1 MGSSDSMLLAIALVA
16 VVVSAIGAGFTY
28 SAFTGFA
35 TATGGV
41 NLSVETVASIN
52 FTNVSVNWSSGRVDI
67 GAANATLNTATG
79 TVTNGNWTA
88 VTSGLI
94 IQNLGNTNTTL
105 NLSFGKTAATF
116 VGGTS
121 PLYQYN
127 VTNQEANSCLNTS
140 GGTNETTLNLS
151 IWKNTNTAAPG
162 DFVCGMFQFKD
173 AADTIEIDIRLVVP
187 SDAITGVLGDT
198 VTATANAC
206 TLSAGACT

>member
-1 MGSSDSMLLAIALVA
+1 MGSSDSLLLAIALVA

-52 FTNVSVNWSSGRVDI
+52 FTNMSVNWSSGRVNV
-67 GAANATLNTATG
+67 GSPNATLDTAAAS
-79 TVTNGNWTA
+79 VTNGNWTA
-88 VTSGLI
+88 VSSGLI
-94 IQNLGNTNTTL
+94 IQNIGNTNTTL

-127 VTNQEANSCLNTS
+127 VTNLEANSCLNTS
-140 GGTNETTLNLS
+140 GGTNETTVNLS
-151 IWKNTNTAAPG
+151 MWKNTNTAAAG
-162 DFVCGMFQFKD
+162 DFTCGLFQFKD
-173 AADTIEIDIRLVVP
+173 TADTIEIDIKLVVP
-187 SDAITGVLGDT
+187 SDATTGVLGDL

-206 TLSAGACT
+206 VLAAGACT